1 MNQDIILNDGEI
13 AVVFDE
19 ASIIMNVNTAFELLE
34 KLNGAGNKQNAG
46 GADTQDNNA
55 NTNKDKDLQNTNEF
69 KAPEPVAQRPSQYAH
84 LFANVPQVKSTTAA
98 CKEKI
103 PVLAFSYNTTLAE
116 SRNDLRAGV
125 GKCVKRFDSM
135 AEVDRYYGMA
145 SGTASTVANTWL
157 PYIHYTGAMQP
168 TIGGQ
173 KNYRFS
179 SKYDG
184 KTLRWSFCPFYNC
197 GYSNGFDRIV
207 VFREDAVPQFILDRY
222 TGGENK

>member
-19 ASIIMNVNTAFELLE
+19 ASIIMNVNTAFEVFE
-34 KLNGAGNKQNAG
+34 KLLGGGNKQNAG
-46 GADTQDNNA
+46 GVDNT
-55 NTNKDKDLQNTNEF
+55 NTNKDKDIQNEF
-69 KAPEPVAQRPSQYAH
+69 KAPQPVAQRPSQYAH
-84 LFANVPQVKSTTAA
+84 LFENVPQVKSTTPA
-98 CKEKI
+98 CREKV
-103 PVLAFSYNTTLAE
+103 PVLAFAFSSERAE
-116 SRNDLRAGV
+116 KFNDLREGV

-145 SGTASTVANTWL
+145 SGTASTVAKTWL
-157 PYIHYTGAMQP
+157 PYIHHCGAMQL

-179 SKYDG
+179 SKFGG
-184 KTLRWSFCPFYNC
+184 KTLRWNFCPFYN
-197 GYSNGFDRIV
+197 NGFAKGYDRIV

-222 TGGENK
+222 TRSETK